1 MTAENGIFRI
11 LIIEDERKI
20 AQAIT
25 DSLFEEGFEVEM
37 AKDAEE
43 GYFLIGTR
51 DFNLIILDLGL
62 PGRSGFEFLET
73 FRGSGNAT
81 PVLILSAMDSVDSKV
96 RGFESGANDYM
107 VKPFALPELHARV
120 KNLLRRNLEGEARR
134 LIYRGLEMDLLKR
147 KVWRD
152 GVEIALTTR
161 EFNLLEFLLRHQENV
176 VTRDMIRRE
185 VWEIKEPTF
194 DINNILDVHINALRK
209 KVDRGYDPLIHT
221 VRGVGFCLREELA

>member
-1 MTAENGIFRI
+1 
-11 LIIEDERKI
+11 
-20 AQAIT
+20 
-25 DSLFEEGFEVEM
+25 M
-37 AKDAEE
+37 ARDAEE
-43 GYFLIGTR
+43 GFFLVSSQE
-51 DFNLIILDLGL
+51 FNLIILDLGL
-62 PGRSGFEFLET
+62 PDRSGFEFLET
-73 FRGSGNAT
+73 FRGSGNIA
-81 PVLILSAMDSVDSKV
+81 PVLILSAMDSVDDKV

-134 LIYRGLEMDLLKR
+134 LVYHGLEMDLLKR

-152 GVEIALTTR
+152 GEEIALTTR

-209 KVDRGYDPLIHT
+209 KVDHGHDPLIHT
-221 VRGVGFCLREELA
+221 VRGVGFCLRDQLA